1 MPSIHDTF
9 QHPPAFMPYYP
20 IGYPEMGVSVDVIE
34 ALARGGA
41 DLIEVG
47 VPFSDPLADGPVVQ
61 RATQIALQQGATVAK
76 CLAAVAELRRRGV
89 SVPLVLMDE
98 PCSALD
104 PIATARIEDLMQEMK
119 SSYTLVLMGYY
130 NPLLSYGLT
139 RLASAAEAAG
149 ASGFIVPDLPPEE
162 AAEMEAAL
170 PASLPLI
177 RMLAPTTLPERA
189 KRIAADARGFLYLV
203 SVTGTTG
210 ARSELPPGLP
220 DFIARVRRDVP
231 AGLPLCV
238 GFGISTLEQGRAVG
252 ALADGVIVGSACVKT
267 IGEAADPVAAAEKFA
282 REFKAALSATMSKA

>member
-1 MPSIHDTF
+1 MPSLHDTF

-20 IGYPEMGVSVDVIE
+20 IGFPELGISVDVIE

-76 CLAAVAELRRRGV
+76 CLAAVAELRLRGV
-89 SVPLVLMDE
+89 SIP
-98 PCSALD
+98 
-104 PIATARIEDLMQEMK
+104 
-119 SSYTLVLMGYY
+119 LVLMGYY
-130 NPLLSYGLT
+130 NPLLSYGLA

-177 RMLAPTTLPERA
+177 RMLAPTTPPERA
-189 KRIAADARGFLYLV
+189 TRIAADARGFIYLV

-210 ARSELPPGLP
+210 VRSELPPGLP
-220 DFIARVRRDVP
+220 DFIARVRRDAP

-238 GFGISTLEQGRAVG
+238 GFGISTPEQGRAVG

-267 IGEAADPVAAAEKFA
+267 VGEAADPVAAAEKFA
-282 REFKAALSATMSKA
+282 RKFKTALSTVTSKV